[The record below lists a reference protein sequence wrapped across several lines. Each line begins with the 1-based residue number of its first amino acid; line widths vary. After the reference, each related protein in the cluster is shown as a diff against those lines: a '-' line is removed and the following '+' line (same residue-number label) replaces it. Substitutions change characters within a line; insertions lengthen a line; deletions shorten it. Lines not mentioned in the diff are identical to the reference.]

1 MEHKLETYS
10 FSLGPGSECPSGT
23 FVLDVSTGRC
33 DWTDGLYA
41 IHGYTRGE
49 IVPTVELALAHT
61 HAEDREPVR
70 RLISDIFS
78 YGGQGATFHRI
89 IDSTGNEHRVLTVAQ
104 AYEGREPITP
114 IHGVTIDL
122 TRSVDAEAGR
132 AASAAVAGAYASRA
146 VIEQAKGII
155 MGLLDVQSDKAFS
168 ILATR
173 SQHTNTKLA
182 AVASELT
189 RAAGHGALLR
199 TLRRWGIP
207 S

>member
-10 FSLGPGSECPSGT
+10 SSLGPGSECPSGT
-23 FVLDVSTGRC
+23 FVLDLSTGRC
-33 DWTDGLYA
+33 DWTEGLYA
-41 IHGYTRGE
+41 IHGYTRGD

-61 HAEDREPVR
+61 HAEDREPIR
-70 RLISDIFS
+70 RLISDIS
-78 YGGQGATFHRI
+78 SCGGQGATFHRI

-104 AYEGREPITP
+104 AYEGGEPFSS

-122 TRSVDAEAGR
+122 TRSVDVEAGR
-132 AASAAVAGAYASRA
+132 AATAAVAAAYASRA

-155 MGLLDVQSDKAFS
+155 MGRLDVRSDKAFA
-168 ILATR
+168 ILVTQ

-189 RAAGHGALLR
+189 NAAGHGALR
-199 TLRRWGIP
+199 STLHRWGI
-207 S
+207 SS